1 VLPRAIRT
9 LHTLIQSMTNTS
21 SIHLLPPHEYLT
33 TTLRTTVSQDGAVH
47 TGFAWLG
54 HGTMLRRASAV
65 QFLNFLGQLQ
75 LTSVELKMA
84 DNYFTVL
91 ANEYPAVLQDIGVP
105 LDGQHAFTVG
115 TAGDERNWQH
125 IDRVLDYLKQYLT
138 KPPARPNPYARLARR
153 PVDVP
158 PFLETSAVCLRAQC
172 ILRSNIERMP
182 LFPTPLNPFN
192 LREHEGFR
200 RSLLGEERGLNF
212 IENSL
217 AAAVDQSTTVTAFQS
232 FSCECIAS
240 SAQVHSN

>member
-9 LHTLIQSMTNTS
+9 LHSLIQSMTNTS

-65 QFLNFLGQLQ
+65 QFLTLLGQLQ
-75 LTSVELKMA
+75 LTSAELKMA

-91 ANEYPAVLQDIGVP
+91 GNEYPAVLQDIGVP

-125 IDRVLDYLKQYLT
+125 INLALDYLKQYLT
-138 KPPARPNPYARLARR
+138 KPPARPSPYARVARR
-153 PVDVP
+153 PVDVS
-158 PFLETSAVCLRAQC
+158 PFRETSAVCLRTQC
-172 ILRSNIERMP
+172 ILKSNIERMP
-182 LFPTPLNPFN
+182 QFPIPQNPFN
-192 LREHEGFR
+192 LREHEEFR
-200 RSLLGEERGLNF
+200 RSLLGEERGHNF

-217 AAAVDQSTTVTAFQS
+217 AAAVDRSTTATAFQS
-232 FSCECIAS
+232 FFCEC
-240 SAQVHSN
+240 VMLNP